1 MSSICLDKE
10 AKLPVKRD
18 ARGALWV
25 LLLAPFLLSSCAE
38 TEFVAHAA
46 KQMQSE
52 PSSATARGEYKV
64 GNPYQIRGV
73 WYYPKVDYD
82 YRETGIASWYGPNF
96 HGRPTANGERF
107 DMNALSAAHR
117 TLPLPSFVQ
126 VTNLENGRRLV
137 LRVNDR
143 GPFAHG
149 RIIDVSRRAAE
160 MLGFKIQG
168 TARVRVSILAAE
180 SRAVAARMQGE
191 SQVVMAD
198 APIAVDGMPKDSVSS
213 ESLPLP
219 PGGIAAPSATPN
231 RSVLPQPAPARS
243 RAEPTVTVSG
253 GPVEGPPVGLVST
266 VPVQP
271 TQMFVQAG
279 AYGLF
284 ENANRVRMRL
294 SRLGSAFISHVLV
307 KDRDMYRVRLGP
319 VTEVARAD
327 AMLER
332 VIQAGFND
340 ARILVE

>member
-1 MSSICLDKE
+1 M
-10 AKLPVKRD
+10 
-18 ARGALWV
+18 RGAWWAF
-25 LLLAPFLLSSCAE
+25 LLAPFVLSSCAE
-38 TEFVAHAA
+38 TELVAHAA
-46 KQMQSE
+46 KQMQGQ
-52 PSSATARGEYKV
+52 PPAAARGEYKV

-160 MLGFKIQG
+160 LLGFKIRG

-180 SRAVAARMQGE
+180 SRAVAARMQGG
-191 SQVVMAD
+191 SQVAMVD
-198 APIAVDGMPKDSVSS
+198 SPITVDGLPKASVSS
-213 ESLPLP
+213 ESLALP
-219 PGGIAAPSATPN
+219 PGGNASPPTTAGRTVPP
-231 RSVLPQPAPARS
+231 RPAPARS

-253 GPVEGPPVGLVST
+253 GPVEGPPVGLVSV

-284 ENANRVRMRL
+284 DNANRVRARL
-294 SRLGSAFISHVLV
+294 SRIGKTFISHILIN
-307 KDRDMYRVRLGP
+307 DRDLYRVRLGP
-319 VTEVARAD
+319 VTKVAQAD

-332 VIQAGFND
+332 VILAGFND
-340 ARILVE
+340 ARIVIE